1 MICNLKKSKGG
12 IYLKRK
18 ILFTIMIAMLI
29 LILISCTAK
38 DNETKET
45 VNVKNEFMSLRE
57 SYKSQLTKKT
67 SAPQK
72 YKELPVLDN
81 ASLITY
87 ESGDLSLKALISNNV
102 DENKKHPA
110 IVFVHGGFAFD
121 IGYWEI
127 AKPYIDSGF
136 IVMTP
141 MLRGENGNQGNYEL
155 IYGEVDDVIAA
166 GKYLKE
172 LSYVDPD
179 NIFLVGHSSGGAIS
193 MLASMMPSD
202 YKAISSFGGAPLDL
216 QAELNANKQLEQII
230 PFDTSIST
238 EFDLRTPIKY
248 PHCVSKPLYM
258 FVESESH
265 IPGIQDLTKSFSEK
279 IKENGMESEY
289 YVIQGNHVSAL
300 DESVKKSIE
309 IFKNKIEK

>member
-1 MICNLKKSKGG
+1 M
-12 IYLKRK
+12 KRK